1 MSEPGRSL
9 EPIEPIENVLEA
21 IDRSGQRALN
31 RRRFL
36 QLGAAIAAGT
46 VVSSQL
52 GPIRRLLDGS
62 TADVGDAGK
71 DGIVVMVYL
80 DGGNDGL
87 NTLVPVADNRYHDL
101 RRTLAVAPEA
111 TLPIDSIYG
120 MHPSLS
126 FLHQKWG
133 EGTLAFVR
141 GVGYAPPNLSHF
153 SSVDYWNAGQGA
165 AASAMRS
172 TPQSGWLGRW
182 TDTRGGANLFQSA
195 TIGTQVP
202 IMMRGVS
209 TSSLLIPL
217 VPAALLGATD
227 ADLNERWVSS
237 ALRSIAA
244 APTGNGVL
252 GDKIARRT
260 VRALDAAPGVA
271 TVWNNAI
278 TGTPIGRQLLM
289 AANLINAGVG
299 TRAVSVGFDGFDTH
313 ASQAVT
319 HQNLLKDLDGALA
332 GFFQR
337 LDPAFANRVTLMTF
351 SEFGRRGAANDS
363 NGTDHGTSSVAM
375 VLGQNVAGGLY
386 GEDPGLVNL
395 DSSGNPGVTVDFRRV
410 YTTMLSGWLASDAV
424 QVIGAAHETLP
435 LFRAAPGVVAKAG
448 APMGLVTSSVVTSTI
463 TPPP

>member
-1 MSEPGRSL
+1 MSTNEPGESVER
-9 EPIEPIENVLEA
+9 V
-21 IDRSGQRALN
+21 IDAVDRRGRGELN

-46 VVSSQL
+46 VATSQL
-52 GPIRRLLDGS
+52 GPIQRLLGGS
-62 TADVGDAGK
+62 TANTGDATK
-71 DGIVVMVYL
+71 DGIVVVVYL
-80 DGGNDGL
+80 DGGNDGM
-87 NTLVPVADNRYHDL
+87 NTLVPIADNRYYDL

-111 TLPIDSIYG
+111 TLPIDTAYG

-165 AASAMRS
+165 TASSMQS

-182 TDTRGGANLFQSA
+182 IDTRGGTNLFQSA
-195 TIGTQVP
+195 TIGNQVP
-202 IMMRGVS
+202 IMMRGVR

-237 ALRSIAA
+237 ALRTIAA
-244 APTGNGVL
+244 TPTGTGVF
-252 GDKIARRT
+252 GDTIAHRT

-299 TRAVSVGFDGFDTH
+299 TRVVSVGFDGFDTH

-319 HQNLLKDLDGALA
+319 HQNLLKDLDAAVA

-337 LDPAFANRVTLMTF
+337 LDPTYTNRVTLMTF

-363 NGTDHGTSSVAM
+363 NGTDHGTSSVGM
-375 VLGQNVAGGLY
+375 VLGQNVAGGLH
-386 GEDPGLVNL
+386 GEDPGLVKL

-410 YTTMLSGWLASDAV
+410 YATMISGWLKSDAV
-424 QVIGAAHETLP
+424 QVIGAPHEPLA
-435 LFRAAPGVVAKAG
+435 LFRAGPGEVAAPAEPV
-448 APMGLVTSSVVTSTI
+448 GLVTSSAVTNPSSS
-463 TPPP
+463 PP

>member
-1 MSEPGRSL
+1 MSEPGKSL
-9 EPIEPIENVLEA
+9 VPIEPIDNVLDA
-21 IDRSGQRALN
+21 IDRGGPRALN

-46 VVSSQL
+46 VATSQL
-52 GPIRRLLDGS
+52 GPIRRILGGA
-62 TADVGDAGK
+62 TADAGDASK

-80 DGGNDGL
+80 DGGNDGM
-87 NTLVPVADNRYHDL
+87 NTLVPIADNRYHDL

-111 TLPIDSIYG
+111 TLPVDTNYG

-126 FLHQKWG
+126 FLHQKWR

-165 AASAMRS
+165 AASSMQS

-182 TDTRGGANLFQSA
+182 TDNRGAANLFQSA
-195 TIGTQVP
+195 TIGNQVP
-202 IMMRGVS
+202 IMMRGTS

-227 ADLNERWVSS
+227 TDLNERWVSN

-244 APTGNGVL
+244 SPTGTGVL
-252 GDKIARRT
+252 GDTIARRT

-289 AANLINAGVG
+289 AANLLNAGVG
-299 TRAVSVGFDGFDTH
+299 TRVVSVGFDGFDTH

-319 HQNLLKDLDGALA
+319 HQNLLKDLDAALA

-337 LDPAFANRVTLMTF
+337 LDPTFANRVTLMTF

-395 DSSGNPGVTVDFRRV
+395 DSSGNPGVTVDFRRMYATV
-410 YTTMLSGWLASDAV
+410 LSGWLASDAV
-424 QVIGAAHETLP
+424 QVIGAAHEPLP
-435 LFRAAPGVVAKAG
+435 LFRAPPGDVATPG
-448 APMGLVTSSVVTSTI
+448 APVGLVTSSVVTST
-463 TPPP
+463 TNSPP

>member
-1 MSEPGRSL
+1 MSTNEPGESVER
-9 EPIEPIENVLEA
+9 V
-21 IDRSGQRALN
+21 IDAVDRRGRGELN

-46 VVSSQL
+46 VATSQL
-52 GPIRRLLDGS
+52 GPIQRLLGGS
-62 TADVGDAGK
+62 TANTGDATK
-71 DGIVVMVYL
+71 DGIVVVVYL
-80 DGGNDGL
+80 DGGNDGM
-87 NTLVPVADNRYHDL
+87 NTLVPIADNRYHDL

-111 TLPIDSIYG
+111 TLPIDTNYG

-126 FLHQKWG
+126 FLHQKWR

-165 AASAMRS
+165 AASSMQS

-182 TDTRGGANLFQSA
+182 TDNRGAANLFQSA
-195 TIGTQVP
+195 TIGNQVP
-202 IMMRGVS
+202 IMMRGMS

-227 ADLNERWVSS
+227 TDLNERWVSN

-244 APTGNGVL
+244 SPTGTGVL
-252 GDKIARRT
+252 GDTIARRT

-299 TRAVSVGFDGFDTH
+299 TRVVSVGFDGFDTH

-319 HQNLLKDLDGALA
+319 HQNLLKDLDAALA

-337 LDPAFANRVTLMTF
+337 LDPTFANRVTLMTF

-395 DSSGNPGVTVDFRRV
+395 DSSGNPGVTVDFRRMYATV
-410 YTTMLSGWLASDAV
+410 LSGWLASDAV
-424 QVIGAAHETLP
+424 QVIGAAHEPLP
-435 LFRAAPGVVAKAG
+435 LFRAPPGDVATPG
-448 APMGLVTSSVVTSTI
+448 APVGLVTSSVVTST
-463 TPPP
+463 TNSPP